1 VSHIW
6 QQWRGVTIWK
16 LVRDESEMGIAAPFN
31 CGLIKLNN
39 TDRKLSSLLARRAVE
54 ASLIK
59 NAPKGKKIIHP
70 LRGARARSLYTFIV
84 WTSRKS

>member
-1 VSHIW
+1 VSHDGG
-6 QQWRGVTIWK
+6 GVMIWK

-39 TDRKLSSLLARRAVE
+39 TDREPRGFLLSWHAAVE

-59 NAPKGKKIIHP
+59 NAPKGKKLFI
-70 LRGARARSLYTFIV
+70 LCGARARSLYTFIV